1 MTLAEKKLPWENHHL
16 DLRAGDQ
23 QQPDYLKLNPNAVVP
38 TLVDDGRVI
47 IESTVICEYLYDAYP
62 SPSMRPAPAAA
73 RAQMRRWTKQLDET
87 IHAAT
92 SVISNGIAFRHQ
104 KLVWGMERLKEFHRQ
119 MPDAARRERSWENIT
134 KGIESRYFP
143 DALKRF
149 DKLLSDMEATL
160 TEAPWLAGE
169 EYSLADISYAPYIT
183 RLENL
188 QLQFMWDRRPHIPT
202 WFDRLRERSSY
213 VEAFDRWRNPSY
225 EKLMMETGTETR
237 ARIKTIIAG
246 S

>member
-1 MTLAEKKLPWENHHL
+1 
-16 DLRAGDQ
+16 
-23 QQPDYLKLNPNAVVP
+23 
-38 TLVDDGRVI
+38 
-47 IESTVICEYLYDAYP
+47 
-62 SPSMRPAPAAA
+62 
-73 RAQMRRWTKQLDET
+73 
-87 IHAAT
+87 
-92 SVISNGIAFRHQ
+92 
-104 KLVWGMERLKEFHRQ
+104 
-119 MPDAARRERSWENIT
+119 
-134 KGIESRYFP
+134 
-143 DALKRF
+143 
-149 DKLLSDMEATL
+149 MEATL

-183 RLENL
+183 RLEHL

-225 EKLMMETGTETR
+225 ETLMMETGTETR